1 MSDPQNTDD
10 VIDASPEAPVADSDG
25 MPTTTQ
31 LEEPST
37 ETDPDEEPKAP
48 EGERAGDGEPTH
60 EATGIGVI
68 D

>member
-1 MSDPQNTDD
+1 MSDPQST
-10 VIDASPEAPVADSDG
+10 PETTPPADEPETDSDG

-31 LEEPST
+31 LTEPST
-37 ETDPDEEPKAP
+37 ETAPGDEPKAP
-48 EGERAGDGEPTH
+48 DGGTGGTREPSH